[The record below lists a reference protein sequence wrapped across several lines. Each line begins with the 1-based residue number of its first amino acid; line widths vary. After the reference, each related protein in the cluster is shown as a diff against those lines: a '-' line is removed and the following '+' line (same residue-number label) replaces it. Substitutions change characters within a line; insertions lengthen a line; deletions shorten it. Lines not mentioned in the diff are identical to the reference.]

1 MKKRINKRRTQR
13 SIFFCTKESHE
24 NKTTQGNDKTARQAL
39 FKIKLVMQ
47 NEKENVIKVFANPAY
62 NRGWWK
68 NFHNVFQVEI
78 TFLSLHLLLIVS
90 LGFL

>member
-1 MKKRINKRRTQR
+1 MIKL
-13 SIFFCTKESHE
+13 H
-24 NKTTQGNDKTARQAL
+24 DKL
-39 FKIKLVMQ
+39 SFKIKLVMQ
-47 NEKENVIKVFANPAY
+47 NEKENVIKVFANPTY
-62 NRGWWK
+62 NRGDGGK